1 MRIARWIIGGLLA
14 ALLLAGLTVLIVTVV
29 VDPNRY
35 RGQIERAVT
44 AVTGQPFKIAGDL
57 HISWFPW
64 LALKMGP
71 AQFGKPVGADTPPI
85 LRWQSARVGARLI
98 PLLKG
103 QLLISGIGL
112 DSPRIYLK
120 RSADGTA
127 NWDDL
132 LKAAKSKGMAGAPR
146 TGPGPRIGG
155 VQIRDGMLTYVDDRS
170 GREYTLSGWQL
181 DVGEWQSGATFPV
194 ETRFALRA
202 RQQPVA
208 EDLRLSAR
216 VHVSEDANDI
226 DLFGVELSSLVKGGP
241 LPPQGVPVELQ
252 VSRLAARLAPLD
264 IAVSELS
271 GLIAGARLSMSI
283 QAGETGT
290 DKAHYARGPL
300 SLQIPSVRD
309 FLEALGVD
317 LPLPLDKGTLG
328 RLSLTSRVAW
338 ENGAVNVNPL
348 DFQLD
353 DTHFNGEASR
363 SNAADA
369 VWTFALHGDKIGLS
383 RYVDLEDKNPE
394 PFELPVAK
402 LKALQVKG
410 ELTFE
415 QAWLAKAEM
424 KNVRLRIELADG
436 ALKSV
441 SK

>member
-1 MRIARWIIGGLLA
+1 M
-14 ALLLAGLTVLIVTVV
+14 LLLAGLTVLIVTVV

-35 RGQIERAVT
+35 RGQIERVVT
-44 AVTGQPFKIAGDL
+44 EVTGQPFRIAGDL

-71 AQFGKPVGADTPPI
+71 AQFGKPAGADTPPI
-85 LRWQSARVGARLI
+85 LRWQSARFGARLI

-127 NWDDL
+127 NWDDV
-132 LKAAKSKGMAGAPR
+132 LKAVRSKDKAGAPR

-155 VQIRDGMLTYVDDRS
+155 VQIRDGTLTYVDGRS
-170 GREYTLSGWQL
+170 GSEYTVSGWQL

-194 ETRFALRA
+194 ETRFALRSG
-202 RQQPVA
+202 QQPLA
-208 EDLRLSAR
+208 EDARLSAR

-226 DLFGVELSSLVKGGP
+226 DLFGVEFSSRVQGGP
-241 LPPQGVPVELQ
+241 LPPHGVPVELQ

-271 GLIAGARLSMSI
+271 GLIAGARLSTSI
-283 QAGETGT
+283 QVGETGT
-290 DKAHYARGPL
+290 DKAHYVRGPL
-300 SLQIPSVRD
+300 SLEIPSVRD
-309 FLEALGVD
+309 FLKALDVD
-317 LPLPLDKGTLG
+317 VPLPLDKGTLG
-328 RLSLTSRVAW
+328 HLSLTSMVAW
-338 ENGAVNVNPL
+338 ENGTVIVNPL
-348 DFQLD
+348 DLQLD
-353 DTHFNGEASR
+353 DTRFNGELSR

-383 RYVDLEDKNPE
+383 RYVDLEDKNLE

-424 KNVRLRIELADG
+424 KNVRLRVELADG